1 MDKEMNVFQYAAN
14 CEAVFEQF
22 LQSVGK
28 ERKTTFFSDLSIA
41 EFYGAAAVM
50 DTYRNVMKSWKTD
63 INYMSEWVIALNQ
76 KIWQHYE
83 NNPELGK
90 LYDSLWRKADEYCC
104 EYFTGEELRQY
115 YEYTD

>member
-1 MDKEMNVFQYAAN
+1 MINVFQYATN

-41 EFYGAAAVM
+41 ECYGETAVLS
-50 DTYRNVMKSWKTD
+50 TYKDVMKAWKNNIT
-63 INYMSEWVIALNQ
+63 YMCEWVISLNQ

-83 NNPELGK
+83 SNPQLAK
-90 LYDSLWRKADEYCC
+90 LYNSLWQKADVFCC
-104 EYFTGEELRQY
+104 EHFKDEELKIY